1 MHLETK
7 LDMPMVIRWEPVLR
21 APFGNVNRLS
31 PVHRWPNHLFRSTA
45 SIKWSEDSVSHLFT
59 TIQRVFPYTGG
70 YSRKVS
76 SGSETSVTRLYPK
89 RQGTLPFITALRY
102 FISLTCSKVGVSS
115 GPSTW
120 RTSSRNR
127 RKTGGLSASIAT
139 ANVRV
144 DAVYKAP

>member
-45 SIKWSEDSVSHLFT
+45 SIKWSEDSVSHLFA

-76 SGSETSVTRLYPK
+76 SGSETSVTRLYTPQTSRDLTIYHRSQVFHLLDVFK
-89 RQGTLPFITALRY
+89 SGCLFRSQHMEDFFSQPAQDGRIVRKHCHCECQG
-102 FISLTCSKVGVSS
+102 
-115 GPSTW
+115 
-120 RTSSRNR
+120 R
-127 RKTGGLSASIAT
+127 RCL
-139 ANVRV
+139 
-144 DAVYKAP
+144 